1 VVIVVHGTLDS
12 WVREMVDLAHDNAL
26 EPLATE
32 FHLVPDEEIYTLSS
46 YFAPGRYRHW
56 THGERYWMAKQRDE
70 QGMGRIYELVV
81 NSDPALAYLLI
92 KNADAYNVLVVA
104 HVLGHADFFARN
116 HFLSA
121 VRRPHIGL
129 WFGEHAAWLED
140 LHRQQSFSRVEK
152 LIDAAHTLHQ
162 LVDPYYR
169 APQLRTRPETTV
181 RSARSFDWV
190 KELYRGDDGELKE
203 DISYT
208 PNYRVWPNTHDILA
222 IIADYGHLADEE
234 RTALRM
240 IRDEMLYFRPQAET
254 KYMNEGWATFWHVRL
269 TRAFTQWDE
278 QDHIE
283 AMRMHAMVTQH
294 QHFFNPYYFGWTMWE
309 LISELHGLE
318 TCFEI
323 VADQTDRQWVNQWIT
338 PELVKLA
345 QNKLVWPV
353 DRPVDVQDPTRGTEY
368 YPIDDL
374 LHDVQKVFVPDMP
387 EIFVTAMDALSHSLD
402 LAYNGSK
409 PLRSDYTQDV
419 VNAIAYLWGGDV
431 TLVSP
436 HHTWYGHEADWRR
449 RS

>member
-1 VVIVVHGTLDS
+1 MVHGTLDS
-12 WVREMVDLAHDNAL
+12 WVQEMVELARQNELA
-26 EPLATE
+26 PLATE

-70 QGMGRIYELVV
+70 QGKSRIYELVV

-104 HVLGHADFFARN
+104 HVLGHTDFFARN
-116 HFLSA
+116 QYLSA
-121 VRRPHIGL
+121 VRRPHIGI

-140 LHRQQSFSRVEK
+140 LHRQHSFSRVEK

-169 APQLRTRPETTV
+169 PPQLRTRPEPYL
-181 RSARSFDWV
+181 RAPRSFDWI
-190 KELYRGDDGELKE
+190 KELYHAAPATSEE
-203 DISYT
+203 DPNYV

-222 IIADYGHLADEE
+222 IVSDWGRLADEE

-240 IRDEMLYFRPQAET
+240 LRDEMLYFQPQAQT

-269 TRAFTQWDE
+269 TRDFAQWDE

-283 AMRMHAMVTQH
+283 AMRMHALVTQH
-294 QHFFNPYYFGWTMWE
+294 QHFFNPYYFGWTLWE
-309 LISELHGLE
+309 LIAELHGLH

-323 VADQTDRQWVNQWIT
+323 AADQTDLQWINQWIT

-345 QNKLVWPV
+345 QNKNVWPIS
-353 DRPVDVQDPTRGTEY
+353 RPVDPNDPTQGAEY
-368 YPIDDL
+368 YPVDDL
-374 LHDVQKVFVPDMP
+374 LHDVQKVFVPDTP
-387 EIFVTAMDALSHSLD
+387 EIFVTGMDALSHSLD
-402 LAYNGSK
+402 LEYRGQK
-409 PLRSDYTQDV
+409 PLHSQYTQDV
-419 VNAIAYLWGGDV
+419 VNAIAYLWGANV
-431 TLVSP
+431 KLVSP
-436 HHTWYGHEADWRR
+436 HYTWYGHEVDWRR